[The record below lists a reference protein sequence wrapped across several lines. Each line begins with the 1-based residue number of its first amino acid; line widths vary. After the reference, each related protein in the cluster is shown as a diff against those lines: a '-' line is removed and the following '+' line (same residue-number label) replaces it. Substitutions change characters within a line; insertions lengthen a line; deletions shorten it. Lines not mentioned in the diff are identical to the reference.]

1 MITVDNLQFEL
12 FIPEAEVR
20 RRIAEV
26 ARRIEEDY
34 AGRTP
39 VLIGILNGAFIFA
52 ADLVRELGIGH
63 EIHFAKVAS
72 YEGTES
78 TGCVREL
85 IGVDVPL
92 EGRDVIVVE
101 DIVDTGYT
109 MAHLLESLKRSGAR
123 SVEVCTL
130 LMKPGKLRV
139 PLSVKYC
146 AMEIPNEFIL
156 GYGLDYNN
164 LGRGMKDI
172 YRVCGGAGSQEGEE
186 A

>member
-1 MITVDNLQFEL
+1 MITVDNLQFER
-12 FIPEAEVR
+12 FIPETEVKA
-20 RRIAEV
+20 RIIEV
-26 ARRIEEDY
+26 ARRIDNDY
-34 AGRTP
+34 EGRTP

-52 ADLVRELGIGH
+52 ADLVRELNISH

-72 YEGTES
+72 YDGTET
-78 TGCVREL
+78 TGQVREL
-85 IGVDVPL
+85 IGLSIPL

-101 DIVDTGYT
+101 DIVDTGIT
-109 MAHLLESLKRSGAR
+109 MSHLLESLRRSGAR

-130 LMKPGKLRV
+130 LMKPGKLQV

-164 LGRGMKDI
+164 LGRGLKDI
-172 YRVCGGAGSQEGEE
+172 YKVCP
-186 A
+186 

>member
-1 MITVDNLQFEL
+1 MITVDNLQFER
-12 FIPEAEVR
+12 FIPEAEVKA
-20 RRIAEV
+20 RIIEV
-26 ARRIEEDY
+26 ARRIDSDY
-34 AGRTP
+34 EGRTP

-52 ADLVRELGIGH
+52 ADLVRELNISH

-72 YEGTES
+72 YDGTET
-78 TGCVREL
+78 TGQVREL
-85 IGVDVPL
+85 IGLGIPL

-101 DIVDTGYT
+101 DIVDTGIT
-109 MAHLLESLKRSGAR
+109 MSHLLESLRRSGAK

-130 LMKPGKLRV
+130 LMKPGKLQV

-164 LGRGMKDI
+164 LGRGLKDI
-172 YRVCGGAGSQEGEE
+172 YKVCP
-186 A
+186 